1 MSDDADHR
9 QIFGACAHLTH
20 TGGDSDDEG
29 SQHGE
34 APAPEEAQLPSIP
47 RKEVDSAD
55 DALTSLPKKK

>member
-9 QIFGACAHLTH
+9 EIFGTCVHFAYA
-20 TGGDSDDEG
+20 GGDSDDEG

-34 APAPEEAQLPSIP
+34 APAQEEAQLPSIP

-55 DALTSLPKKK
+55 DALSSMPKKK